1 VRQHNDKA
9 CVLLAREEAMPT
21 SLRHRPDLT
30 ELLDAPAPDQA
41 TLGANLRDIR
51 SINRRLGWTGAMVR
65 EVGAVMARLRLRECT
80 LLDVATGSG
89 DIPLAIARQ
98 SARRGLAVQPIGG
111 DISRAV
117 LAAARAVTPLDLVCF
132 DATHAPFASAS
143 VDIVTC
149 SLALH
154 HFPPDAAVTILRE
167 LGRITRRALIVSDL
181 ERSWPGYLGARVL
194 VTVLRNPMTHHDA
207 PVSVLR
213 AYTRAELRALAHAAS
228 LTGARVTSR
237 FPFRLL
243 LEWTPGRVESREW

>member
-1 VRQHNDKA
+1 
-9 CVLLAREEAMPT
+9 MPT

-30 ELLDAPAPDQA
+30 ELLDAPAPDQG

-51 SINRRLGWTGAMVR
+51 LINRWLGWTGAMAR
-65 EVGAVMARLRLRECT
+65 EAGAVMARLQLREAT

-89 DIPLAIARQ
+89 DIPLAVARQ
-98 SARRGLAVQPIGG
+98 GARRGLAIHAIGG
-111 DISRAV
+111 DISRSV

-132 DATHAPFASAS
+132 DAAHAPFADAS
-143 VDIVTC
+143 MDIVTC

-154 HFPPDAAVTILRE
+154 HFPPDAAVTVLRE

-181 ERSWPGYLGARVL
+181 ERSWPGYLGARLL
-194 VTVLRNPMTHHDA
+194 VTLLRNPMTHHDA

-213 AYTRAELRALAHAAS
+213 AYTRAELRALAHTAG

-243 LEWTPGRVESREW
+243 LEWPSGQADL